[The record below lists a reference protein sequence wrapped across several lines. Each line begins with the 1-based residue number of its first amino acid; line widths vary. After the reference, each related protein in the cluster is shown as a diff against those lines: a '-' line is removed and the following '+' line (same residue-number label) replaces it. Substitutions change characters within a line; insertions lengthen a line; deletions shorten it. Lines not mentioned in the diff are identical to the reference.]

1 MKKIIPKILGVALNL
16 LAWIHPKA
24 AGRRGFLLFCRP
36 FRTPVTDKQKDFFD
50 TADQSTIT
58 SEGVNVQVY
67 RWGKGEKKVV
77 FFHGWQ
83 SHSYRWKAYIDALP
97 KDAYTIYALD
107 APGHGRSGGNFLS
120 VPVYGTLIQ
129 KFIQDIGGAQTVV
142 GHSLGSF
149 SLIYTF
155 FRNPSLP
162 VDNVILMAPPGEASD
177 FMTFYKDTLRLSN
190 RAMKHI
196 YQYFEQT
203 YKVPPAYFST
213 KKFAASLSQKGLIIH
228 DEGDDEAP
236 YHYAVKINEVWK
248 KSTLIST
255 QGFGHNLKSPTVVEA
270 VFKFIHESNHASL
283 TVSEHNVN

>member
-1 MKKIIPKILGVALNL
+1 MKKIIPLILGAALNL

-50 TADQSTIT
+50 TGDQFTIAN
-58 SEGVNVQVY
+58 EGVNVQVY
-67 RWGKGEKKVV
+67 RWGNGEKKVV

-83 SHSYRWKAYIDALP
+83 SHSYRWKAYIEALP
-97 KDAYTIYALD
+97 KDAYTLYALD
-107 APGHGRSGGNFLS
+107 APGHGLSDGNFLS
-120 VPVYGTLIQ
+120 VPVYATLIQ
-129 KFIQDIGGAQTVV
+129 KFILEIGGAQTVV

-149 SLIYTF
+149 SLLYTF

-196 YQYFEQT
+196 YHYFEQT
-203 YKVPPAYFST
+203 YQVPPAYFST
-213 KKFAASLSQKGLIIH
+213 KKFAASLPLKGLIIH
-228 DEGDDEAP
+228 DEGDAEAP
-236 YHYAVKINEVWK
+236 YHYAVTINEAWK
-248 KSTLIST
+248 KSTLLST
-255 QGFGHNLKSPTVVEA
+255 QGFGHNLKSPAVVDA
-270 VFKFIHESNHASL
+270 VFKFIEQSNHASL
-283 TVSEHNVN
+283 TVSGHNA

>member
-1 MKKIIPKILGVALNL
+1 MKKIIPQILGAGLNL

-36 FRTPVTDKQKDFFD
+36 FQNAGHGQTKGLLRHRRSIYHYQRRRQRASVPVG
-50 TADQSTIT
+50 
-58 SEGVNVQVY
+58 EG
-67 RWGKGEKKVV
+67 RKESG
-77 FFHGWQ
+77 FLHGWQ

-107 APGHGRSGGNFLS
+107 APGHGLSGGNFLS

-203 YKVPPAYFST
+203 SIKSRRHIFPPR
-213 KKFAASLSQKGLIIH
+213 
-228 DEGDDEAP
+228 
-236 YHYAVKINEVWK
+236 
-248 KSTLIST
+248 
-255 QGFGHNLKSPTVVEA
+255 NLLLPCRRKA
-270 VFKFIHESNHASL
+270 
-283 TVSEHNVN
+283 